1 MICWIYEL
9 YIVETSIDCRTI
21 NIEEQNSSELKE
33 DNKKRL
39 ISIQSFVND
48 KSYFGCVTEVHW
60 LDGSIDFA
68 WHDVD
73 NIIGH
78 MFSTPPITDVFWWL
92 TAAAFGSLNPSWH
105 GGFIFYLFGIIC
117 RYIRCYWIVAFTGI
131 SPSNCCLLRS

>member
-48 KSYFGCVTEVHW
+48 KSYFGCVTEVH
-60 LDGSIDFA
+60 
-68 WHDVD
+68 
-73 NIIGH
+73 
-78 MFSTPPITDVFWWL
+78 
-92 TAAAFGSLNPSWH
+92 
-105 GGFIFYLFGIIC
+105 
-117 RYIRCYWIVAFTGI
+117 
-131 SPSNCCLLRS
+131 